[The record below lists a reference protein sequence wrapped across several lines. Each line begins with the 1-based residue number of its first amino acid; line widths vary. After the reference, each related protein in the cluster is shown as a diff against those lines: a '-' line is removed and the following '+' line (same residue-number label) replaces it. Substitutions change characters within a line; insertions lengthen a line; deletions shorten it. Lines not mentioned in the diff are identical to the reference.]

1 MLNFNSFKKNRCKAI
16 ALFFMTVIFY
26 GQSSAQ
32 VFTVD
37 TLLRNGDRSN
47 RINLV
52 YLSDGFKAAELAS
65 FITNCNN
72 INNELFLQTP
82 FSQYK
87 NFFNSFAVRVPSTQS
102 GAVHPATASDE
113 SSSGG
118 QPYANPSIYFN
129 STFDYYSIHRLLVPQ
144 NYTGINNVLA
154 SNLPD
159 YDLGFIVVNSPYYGG
174 SGGSF
179 ATSSIE
185 SSAAEIAIHEIGHSF
200 ASLADEYWAGDFY
213 AEEKPNMTQTNNS
226 ATVKWKNWYGINNIG
241 IYPYG
246 TSGTSA
252 IWYRP
257 HQNCKMQYLGVPF
270 CSVCSERFIDRIHEL
285 VNMVDSYLPATTSF
299 TINETTPVTF
309 SVSNLNTTPSTI
321 TVNWYL
327 NGSTTPFA
335 VNQSAVTLLSTLV
348 VGTNT
353 VRAEVVDNTTL
364 SKSYLPGIGYI
375 NNVTWTV
382 NKTSLLPLRLID
394 FTGRVNALN
403 EGLLNWM
410 IEPSDDLQKFDI
422 EKSKDGIS
430 FTTLAKVN
438 KQTAERNYSF
448 TDANLFSPLSYYRL
462 KIFNINGTYK
472 YSNVIPL
479 RNSLEKFVYKVYQEA
494 DRHVYRLSCTL
505 NEAEKISIYVTDAS
519 GKQIFKKDFGKI
531 TGQLKDDIDLSNQAA
546 GTYFLTL
553 QIGNNRYNVKLLAN

>member
-1 MLNFNSFKKNRCKAI
+1 
-16 ALFFMTVIFY
+16 MTVIFY